1 MKTKLKNFRKNGSHS
16 LRLFSLIC
24 TAFFLLTTACT
35 RTVYVPVQSHTAS
48 SSDREHI
55 TARVDTVLD
64 RDTVT
69 LTLSVKGDTV
79 RQDVTRWRTRIK
91 EKTCTLSVCQTDTIF
106 REIPVGPQ
114 DTGNAS
120 VPWYYRILAS
130 IGIIALFVGTVCL
143 LAFGI
148 ARLARNRS

>member
-1 MKTKLKNFRKNGSHS
+1 MSNIH
-16 LRLFSLIC
+16 LRPHGIRCNLIV
-24 TAFFLLTTACT
+24 AFCAVFAIMASTACT
-35 RTVYVPVQSHTAS
+35 RTVYVPVQSHNAS

-69 LTLSVKGDTV
+69 LTLTVKGDTV
-79 RQDVTRWRTRIK
+79 RQEVTRWRTRIK
-91 EKTCTLSVCQTDTIF
+91 AETCTLKVCQTDTIF
-106 REIPVGPQ
+106 REIPVGQQ

-120 VPWYYRILAS
+120 APWYYRILAS

>member
-1 MKTKLKNFRKNGSHS
+1 MKTKLKNFGKNGSHS
-16 LRLFSLIC
+16 FRLFSLIC

-35 RTVYVPVQSHTAS
+35 STVYVPVQSHTAS

-69 LTLSVKGDTV
+69 LTLTVKGDTV

-91 EKTCTLSVCQTDTIF
+91 AETCTLSVCQTDTIF

-114 DTGNAS
+114 GAGSTS
-120 VPWYYRILAS
+120 VPWYYRILSA
-130 IGIIALFVGTVCL
+130 IGTIALFVAAVCL

-148 ARLARNRS
+148 ARLAKR